1 MTVPTLSKEWVTE
14 RFLRL
19 LFQNLVVE
27 ERSDVRDAT
36 LATWNTALETLSS
49 NYGYLE
55 NLVTQQVLLEWYA
68 VLMTPL
74 GVPIDTSTFYHAS
87 SAVDADPAAERHP
100 IDKNMLTQD
109 MGLVPVEVVWKAR
122 LVSAAALAKVTA
134 LWPVEVCI
142 PAFLV
147 TRSLIPHREHHLRTC
162 SALFS
167 STTLVRRVCYRSSSR
182 RPLLRNGLGC
192 TTRRRH
198 QTHLP

>member
-36 LATWNTALETLSS
+36 LTTWNTALETLSS

-74 GVPIDTSTFYHAS
+74 GVPIDASTFYHAS
-87 SAVDADPAAERHP
+87 SAADADPAVERHP

-109 MGLVPVEVVWKAR
+109 MGLVPVGVIWKAR
-122 LVSAAALAKVTA
+122 LASATALAKITA
-134 LWPVEVCI
+134 LWPVKVCA
-142 PAFLV
+142 PALLV
-147 TRSLIPHREHHLRTC
+147 SHLLIVPREHRLKTC

-167 STTLVRRVCYRSSSR
+167 STTLVRQVCYKSSLRRLLPRSGR
-182 RPLLRNGLGC
+182 GC
-192 TTRRRH
+192 TTRRH
-198 QTHLP
+198 PQTLHP

>member
-49 NYGYLE
+49 NYGNLE

-87 SAVDADPAAERHP
+87 SAADADPAVERHP

-109 MGLVPVEVVWKAR
+109 MGLVPVEVIWKAR
-122 LVSAAALAKVTA
+122 LASAVALAKITA
-134 LWPVEVCI
+134 LWPVKVFT
-142 PAFLV
+142 PALLV
-147 TRSLIPHREHHLRTC
+147 TRSLIFLRERRSRTC

-167 STTLVRRVCYRSSSR
+167 STTSPRQVCYRSSSR
-182 RPLLRNGLGC
+182 RLLLRSGRGC
-192 TTRRRH
+192 TTRQRR
-198 QTHLP
+198 QTPRS

>member
-36 LATWNTALETLSS
+36 LEIWNTALETLSS
-49 NYGYLE
+49 NYGRLE
-55 NLVTQQVLLEWYA
+55 NLITQQVLLEWYA

-74 GVPIDTSTFYHAS
+74 GFPIDTSTFYHAS
-87 SAVDADPAAERHP
+87 SAADTDPAVERHP

-122 LVSAAALAKVTA
+122 LASAVALAKITA
-134 LWPVEVCI
+134 LWPVKVRDLALLLAC
-142 PAFLV
+142 PL
-147 TRSLIPHREHHLRTC
+147 TSHREHRLRTC
-162 SALFS
+162 SAPFS
-167 STTLVRRVCYRSSSR
+167 SITWARLVCCRSSSR
-182 RPLLRNGLGC
+182 QSLLRNGHGC
-192 TTRRRH
+192 TTR
-198 QTHLP
+198 

>member
-36 LATWNTALETLSS
+36 LATWNTALETLGS

-87 SAVDADPAAERHP
+87 SAADADPAAERHP

-109 MGLVPVEVVWKAR
+109 MGLVSVEIVWKAR
-122 LVSAAALAKVTA
+122 LASAVALAKITA
-134 LWPVEVCI
+134 LWPVKVRN
-142 PAFLV
+142 PPLLL
-147 TRSLIPHREHHLRTC
+147 TLSLIFLG
-162 SALFS
+162 SA
-167 STTLVRRVCYRSSSR
+167 VRGHVPPYPQALHQLDKYATEVPR
-182 RPLLRNGLGC
+182 GGC
-192 TTRRRH
+192 C
-198 QTHLP
+198 

>member
-36 LATWNTALETLSS
+36 LATWNMALETLSS

-74 GVPIDTSTFYHAS
+74 GVPIDASTFYHAS
-87 SAVDADPAAERHP
+87 SADVDPAEERHP

-109 MGLVPVEVVWKAR
+109 MGLIPVEVVWKAR
-122 LVSAAALAKVTA
+122 LASAVALAKITA
-134 LWPVEVCI
+134 LWPVKVCN
-142 PAFLV
+142 PAPLF
-147 TRSLIPHREHHLRTC
+147 TRLLILPREHRSRIC
-162 SALFS
+162 SVLFS
-167 STTLVRRVCYRSSSR
+167 STTSVRQVCYRNSSR
-182 RPLLRNGLGC
+182 QSSPRNGRGC
-192 TTRRRH
+192 MTRRHR
-198 QTHLP
+198 QTLRS

>member
-1 MTVPTLSKEWVTE
+1 MTEK
-14 RFLRL
+14 FLRL
-19 LFQNLVVE
+19 LFQNLMVE
-27 ERSDVRDAT
+27 ERTDVRDAT

-87 SAVDADPAAERHP
+87 SAADADPAVERHP

-122 LVSAAALAKVTA
+122 LASAAALAKVTA
-134 LWPVEVCI
+134 LWPVKVCN
-142 PAFLV
+142 PALPV
-147 TRSLIPHREHHLRTC
+147 TRLLIPLREHRLRTC

-167 STTLVRRVCYRSSSR
+167 NTTLARRVCYRNSLR
-182 RPLLRNGLGC
+182 RPLPRNGLGC
-192 TTRRRH
+192 TTRLRH
-198 QTHLP
+198 QTHRS

>member
-36 LATWNTALETLSS
+36 LATWNTALETLGS
-49 NYGYLE
+49 NYGSLE

-87 SAVDADPAAERHP
+87 SAADADHATERHP

-109 MGLVPVEVVWKAR
+109 MGLVPIEVIWKAR
-122 LVSAAALAKVTA
+122 LASAVALAKVTA
-134 LWPVEVCI
+134 LWPDKVTV
-142 PAFLV
+142 PALLV
-147 TRSLIPHREHHLRTC
+147 THSLIFLRGRRLRTC
-162 SALFS
+162 SALSS
-167 STTLVRRVCYRSSSR
+167 STTSVRRACYRSSSR
-182 RPLLRNGLGC
+182 QLSLRNGPGC
-192 TTRRRH
+192 TTRQHHPALRS
-198 QTHLP
+198 

>member
-36 LATWNTALETLSS
+36 LATWNTALETLSA

-74 GVPIDTSTFYHAS
+74 GVPIDASTFYHAS
-87 SAVDADPAAERHP
+87 SAADVDPAAERHP

-109 MGLVPVEVVWKAR
+109 MGLVPVEVIWKAR
-122 LVSAAALAKVTA
+122 LASAVALAKITA
-134 LWPVEVCI
+134 LWPIGVRDSA
-142 PAFLV
+142 PLL
-147 TRSLIPHREHHLRTC
+147 TRWLILPRERHLRTC
-162 SALFS
+162 SVPFS
-167 STTLVRRVCYRSSSR
+167 STTLVRQVCYKNSSR
-182 RPLLRNGLGC
+182 QSLLRNGRGC
-192 TTRRRH
+192 MARRH
-198 QTHLP
+198 RQVPRY

>member
-87 SAVDADPAAERHP
+87 SVADADPAAERHP

-122 LVSAAALAKVTA
+122 LASAAALAKVTA
-134 LWPVEVCI
+134 LWPITVCI
-142 PAFLV
+142 PIFPV
-147 TRSLIPHREHHLRTC
+147 PRSLIPPRGHRLRTC
-162 SALFS
+162 SAPFS
-167 STTLVRRVCYRSSSR
+167 STTLVRRVCCRGSSQR
-182 RPLLRNGLGC
+182 LLLRNGHGC
-192 TTRRRH
+192 MTRRHRQMLH
-198 QTHLP
+198 P

>member
-49 NYGYLE
+49 NYGYME

-74 GVPIDTSTFYHAS
+74 GVPIDASTFYHAS
-87 SAVDADPAAERHP
+87 SAADVDPAAERHP
-100 IDKNMLTQD
+100 IDKNMLSQD
-109 MGLVPVEVVWKAR
+109 MGLVPVEVIWKAR
-122 LVSAAALAKVTA
+122 LASAVALAKITA
-134 LWPVEVCI
+134 LWPVKVRD
-142 PAFLV
+142 PAPSLPVPLSFLGSAV
-147 TRSLIPHREHHLRTC
+147 RGHVPPH
-162 SALFS
+162 SQAL
-167 STTLVRRVCYRSSSR
+167 
-182 RPLLRNGLGC
+182 
-192 TTRRRH
+192 H
-198 QTHLP
+198 

>member
-27 ERSDVRDAT
+27 ERSDVRDST
-36 LATWNTALETLSS
+36 LATWNTALETLSA

-55 NLVTQQVLLEWYA
+55 NLITQQVLLEWYA

-74 GVPIDTSTFYHAS
+74 GVPIDASTFYHAS
-87 SAVDADPAAERHP
+87 SAADVDPAAERHP

-122 LVSAAALAKVTA
+122 LASAVALAKITA
-134 LWPVEVCI
+134 LWPIGVRDS
-142 PAFLV
+142 ALLL
-147 TRSLIPHREHHLRTC
+147 TRSLILPRGRRLRTC
-162 SALFS
+162 SVPFS
-167 STTLVRRVCYRSSSR
+167 STTLVRRVCYKNSSR
-182 RPLLRNGLGC
+182 QSLLRNGRGC
-192 TTRRRH
+192 MARRRR
-198 QTHLP
+198 QVPRY